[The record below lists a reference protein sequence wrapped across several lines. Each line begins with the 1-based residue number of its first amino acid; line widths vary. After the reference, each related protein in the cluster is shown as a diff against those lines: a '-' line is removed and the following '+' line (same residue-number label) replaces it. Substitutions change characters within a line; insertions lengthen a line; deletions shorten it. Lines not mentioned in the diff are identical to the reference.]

1 MMVSLIQSNYMGFGS
16 GVVVPGTGI
25 SLQNRGAG
33 FVLQPGHPNCV
44 APRKRPYHT
53 IIPGFVTKGGEPVM
67 SFGLMGGTMQPQGH
81 TQLMVR
87 MIDYGQSPQTAI
99 DGPRFRA
106 VSGLDINI
114 EQFPAATIAELER
127 RGHRIQQIGEAYMD
141 FGCAQ
146 IALKVDGGY
155 VCASDPRRDSLAV
168 GF

>member
-1 MMVSLIQSNYMGFGS
+1 IYLTAADAQGMMVSLIQSNYMGFGS

-67 SFGLMGGTMQPQGH
+67 SFGLMGGPWQRQGPTWFWVRRIDSGQP
-81 TQLMVR
+81 
-87 MIDYGQSPQTAI
+87 PQPAI
-99 DGPRFRA
+99 DGPRSRGGG
-106 VSGLDINI
+106 GLDTTI
-114 EQFPAATIAELER
+114 EQSPAATIAELER

-146 IALKVDGGY
+146 IALKVD
-155 VCASDPRRDSLAV
+155 
-168 GF
+168 